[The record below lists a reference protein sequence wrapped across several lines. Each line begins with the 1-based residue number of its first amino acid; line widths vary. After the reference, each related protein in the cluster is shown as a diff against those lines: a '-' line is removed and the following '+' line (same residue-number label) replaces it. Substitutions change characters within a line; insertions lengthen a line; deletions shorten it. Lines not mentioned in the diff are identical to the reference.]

1 MRARLEDRNEAP
13 RPVTCV
19 FPETRIPDPHTGF
32 PPAPFV
38 LSAYFPIAG
47 ITLTSATLVEIAAA
61 SPRLWPAEEV
71 YNSYFNVGLDTGRL
85 LGGWFWKIWYIKV

>member
-1 MRARLEDRNEAP
+1 MPCTLS
-13 RPVTCV
+13 
-19 FPETRIPDPHTGF
+19 ETRTPDPRSGF

-71 YNSYFNVGLDTGRL
+71 YDSFFNVGCTRG
-85 LGGWFWKIWYIKV
+85 